1 MNEIE
6 PYLVVAVQLLSC
18 FWLFVTL
25 WTVAPQASLSFTI
38 SWSLLKLMSIESVML
53 SNHSSSV
60 TPFSC
65 SQTFPASESFPV
77 SQLFASS
84 SPGIGASASATVLTM
99 NAQGWFPLG
108 LAGLISMLSR
118 GFSRV
123 FFSTTIW
130 KHQFF
135 GTQPSLQSNF
145 HICTWLP
152 EKPQFWLYGRLS
164 ASHIQKLTQNK
175 S

>member
-84 SPGIGASASATVLTM
+84 SPGTGASASATVLTM

-118 GFSRV
+118 GS
-123 FFSTTIW
+123 
-130 KHQFF
+130 
-135 GTQPSLQSNF
+135 
-145 HICTWLP
+145 P
-152 EKPQFWLYGRLS
+152 ESSWAPQFESINSLVLSPLYS
-164 ASHIQKLTQNK
+164 PTFTSVHDYQKNHSFDSMDVCQQAIYKN
-175 S
+175 